1 MLTIHYSPN
10 CPQLLPDN
18 VPSFEAIVA
27 EHGIQFAIA
36 NFPTSGDI
44 TTTNEIPELIAGNRI
59 RCGKSK
65 TNDYSFREYH
75 TSYPQLVEEKR
86 FCTDGSLIEPL
97 IDSYE
102 YPFHL
107 RFHGEETD

>member
-10 CPQLLPDN
+10 CPQLLPNN

-27 EHGIQFAIA
+27 EHGMRFAID

-44 TTTNEIPELIAGNRI
+44 ATTNDVPWLIAGNRI
-59 RCGKSK
+59 RCGKAK
-65 TNDYSFREYH
+65 TDDYSLREYH
-75 TSYPQLVEEKR
+75 TSYPQLFDEKR
-86 FCTDGSLIEPL
+86 FADDGSLIDIL

-102 YPFHL
+102 Y
-107 RFHGEETD
+107 RFELMFYGEEIE